1 MICIFLLHR
10 LHLLCCFIS
19 ICACCSSVFQS
30 PFSLVFPLVFLL
42 CFSYDAYF
50 LTTSITPFVL
60 FYKYLWML
68 FFCLSVSLLA
78 GFPISILTLF
88 LLWYCIFLLHRLH
101 LLCCFISICACCFS
115 VFQSPGFPAGFAH
128 LIFLLCFYYDAYFLT
143 TSITP
148 FVLFYKYL
156 CMLFFCLSVSLLA
169 GFPH

>member
-1 MICIFLLHR
+1 MIRIFLLHR

-19 ICACCSSVFQS
+19 ICECCSSVFQS

-42 CFSYDAYF
+42 CFYYDMYF

-60 FYKYLWML
+60 FYKYLCML
-68 FFCLSVSLLA
+68 FFLSFSLLV
-78 GFPISILTLF
+78 FPLVCPL
-88 LLWYCIFLLHRLH
+88 
-101 LLCCFISICACCFS
+101 
-115 VFQSPGFPAGFAH
+115 V
-128 LIFLLCFYYDAYFLT
+128 FLLCFYYDAYFLT

-169 GFPH
+169 GFPISILTLFFLWCVFSYYIDYTFCAVL